1 MSATAQTENRQG
13 FWRMLARMLGRF
25 GDTLD
30 MTEATFLAERVC
42 RLEEE
47 VIALKQRLPQL
58 R

>member
-1 MSATAQTENRQG
+1 MSATPQTEKKQG
-13 FWRMLARMLGRF
+13 FWRMLGRF

>member
-1 MSATAQTENRQG
+1 
-13 FWRMLARMLGRF
+13 MLARMLGRF

-42 RLEEE
+42 RLEDE